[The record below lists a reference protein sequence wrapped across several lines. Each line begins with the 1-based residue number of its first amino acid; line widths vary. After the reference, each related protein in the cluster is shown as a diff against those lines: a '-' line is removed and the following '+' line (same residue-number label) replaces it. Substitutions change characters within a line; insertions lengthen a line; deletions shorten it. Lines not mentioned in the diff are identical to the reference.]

1 MLYVIIVITVVF
13 AFGSLAMDYGRVQ
26 LAKTQL
32 RVAADA
38 AARAAAPALGNVQ
51 NVQDLAS
58 QYASMNSCD
67 GSTITIDKNN
77 DVEFLDWD
85 TNTHTYTALTG
96 AQRNYAD
103 AVRVTCKRLG
113 ASGIPLMC
121 TRVFGMTSFDVKA
134 SSTVAMIPPGYGL
147 VGINYI
153 TLKGNSSASYWSTSG
168 AVGGNSGNIAS
179 NGNITSTGNAT
190 IKGTI
195 WVPASSSVSG
205 VTANARRTL
214 TSLLSYPNGSSSPY
228 SPAVNDNALSPAGTI
243 NSNNFTVNNNQTY
256 PIPAGHYVVNNFNC
270 AGTLNLQGAVTY
282 YVYGTLNISGNVN
295 TKNSVPSNLSIVMIP
310 NPSTGAAPGAVSIS
324 SSATLCAYLYAPQS
338 DITMSGTGAIYG
350 QVIGKSVTMTGSS
363 DIYYDLSLQGGNNV
377 IQVVR

>member
-13 AFGSLAMDYGRVQ
+13 AFSSLAMDYGRVQ

-51 NVQDLAS
+51 NVQDLAYT
-58 QYASMNSCD
+58 YASMNSCD

-85 TNTHTYTALTG
+85 QNTRTYTVLTG

-103 AVRVTCKRLG
+103 AVRVTCKRTG

-121 TRVFGMTSFDVKA
+121 TRVFGMSSFDVKA

-153 TLKGNSSASYWSTSG
+153 TLKGNSSASYWYNSG
-168 AVGGNSGNIAS
+168 TVGGNSGNIAS
-179 NGNITSTGNAT
+179 NGNITSTGNST

-195 WVPASSSVSG
+195 WVPASATVSG

-214 TSLLSYPNGSSSPY
+214 TSPLSYPNGSSAPY
-228 SPAVNDNALSPAGTI
+228 NLAANDNGLLPSGTV
-243 NSNNFTVNNNQTY
+243 NSGNFTINNNQTY
-256 PIPAGHYVVNNFNC
+256 PIPAGHYVVNNFSC
-270 AGTLNLQGAVTY
+270 AGTMNLQGAATF
-282 YVYGTLNISGNVN
+282 YVYGTLTIAGSVN
-295 TKNSVPSNLSIVMIP
+295 THNGLPANLSLVTIP
-310 NPSTGAAPGAVSIS
+310 NPSTNAAPGAV
-324 SSATLCAYLYAPQS
+324 TLSNNGTIVANIYAPQS
-338 DITMSGTGAIYG
+338 DITLAGNGAIYG
-350 QVIGKSVTMTGSS
+350 QIIGKSVTMTGSS

-377 IQVVR
+377 IQVVK